1 MKFLRKNL
9 FIAMLLIT
17 MVVGYF
23 LAQDLEWFASR
34 SWLKWLIVVV
44 TLFVMALPIEFSAL
58 RKAVSRPMAAIIA
71 CLVSYLFIPLLMW
84 PLSRLAGP
92 VLGPGLIMVAAVP
105 VTLASAAVWTRRA
118 GGDDSIA
125 LLVTIITNSIC
136 FLMTPLWM
144 YWISGLS
151 IERELLTGTI
161 VNLFLFVVLPMAAAQ
176 ILRAVHKPIG
186 VAATFHKSKLS
197 VIAQAGVL
205 AMILIGAVKTSL
217 RMADGETVITA
228 AGILITIGVASVV
241 HLSALAFG
249 IFCARATGLAR
260 DRQIAVGIA
269 GSQKTLMI
277 GLSAATSLGVT
288 IIPLVVYQVFQL
300 TVDTFIA
307 DRWRMRSEE
316 QRTESPSPEEVANLV
331 DTNPD

>member
-1 MKFLRKNL
+1 MSFRTNEQRMKFLRKNL
-9 FIAMLLIT
+9 FIVMLLIP
-17 MVVGYF
+17 MVAGYF
-23 LAQDLEWFASR
+23 LAQDLEWFASK

-58 RKAVSRPMAAIIA
+58 RKAVSNPTAAVIA
-71 CLVSYLFIPLLMW
+71 CLTSYLFIPLLMW

-144 YWISGLS
+144 FWISGLS

-176 ILRAVHKPIG
+176 LVRAVYEPVGQAATRHKP
-186 VAATFHKSKLS
+186 KLS
-197 VIAQAGVL
+197 VVAQAGVL

-217 RMADGETVITA
+217 RMEAGDTLISPAD
-228 AGILITIGVASVV
+228 ILYRYCCC
-241 HLSALAFG
+241 L
-249 IFCARATGLAR
+249 
-260 DRQIAVGIA
+260 
-269 GSQKTLMI
+269 
-277 GLSAATSLGVT
+277 
-288 IIPLVVYQVFQL
+288 
-300 TVDTFIA
+300 
-307 DRWRMRSEE
+307 
-316 QRTESPSPEEVANLV
+316 QRNAMG
-331 DTNPD
+331 